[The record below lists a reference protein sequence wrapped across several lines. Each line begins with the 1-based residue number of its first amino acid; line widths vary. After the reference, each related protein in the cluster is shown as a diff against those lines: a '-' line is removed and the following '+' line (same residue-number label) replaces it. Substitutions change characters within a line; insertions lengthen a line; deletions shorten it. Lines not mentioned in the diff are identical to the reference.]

1 VTSPMTSNVTATPTA
16 DDFTEVPVY
25 AGILRANADLLDLFQ
40 EFFTDAEPAVRAQL
54 GRYLIAR
61 CNAEDTTDP
70 ATEAAILIGELTEA
84 ADLLHTL
91 AGGGNNPDNGS
102 DACNHDGEWAW

>member
-1 VTSPMTSNVTATPTA
+1 MTPTETPT
-16 DDFTEVPVY
+16 DDFTEVPVH

-40 EFFTDAEPAVRAQL
+40 EFFTDADHALRVQL

-61 CNAEDTTDP
+61 HNEEDTTD
-70 ATEAAILIGELTEA
+70 AGTAAAILIGELTEA

-91 AGGGNNPDNGS
+91 AGD
-102 DACNHDGEWAW
+102 DTQQHDHEERPW

>member
-1 VTSPMTSNVTATPTA
+1 VTTTPI
-16 DDFTEVPVY
+16 DHFTEVPVH

-40 EFFTDAEPAVRAQL
+40 EFFTDAEPVVRTQL

-61 CNAEDTTDP
+61 HNAEETTDA

-84 ADLLHTL
+84 ADLLHSL
-91 AGGGNNPDNGS
+91 AGDNS
-102 DACNHDGEWAW
+102 PEHDHEEQTW